1 MKRHLRDLVDHEDY
15 NDNRSLAREYSEDIA
30 EAKTLIDNGTPEDLM
45 KAAEILKGAADKQD
59 SDYDDAAKRLDYEGD
74 ELLDSGY
81 RPVDLRDEEFDY
93 NSDGYDNWEYSDD
106 IDAEDGKFNVIA
118 DELYGPEPTDADVV
132 NEYMGVS
139 DGLASRGNRR
149 RPGRRNQGSRR
160 QPMAPKTRYS
170 DEDRQALADGNVLR
184 SRTRPAKRRQGP
196 SADEFDGFASTG
208 TVDDVQDMATDPRG
222 VFEGGEHGPG
232 KDISLKKMWE
242 NIRRSGENNEWFSD
256 SIRAE
261 DFARE
266 LNIPRN
272 VAQGLL
278 DARPQSGGPEL
289 FIDDPYLAD
298 TLSNRMG
305 ITPARLFGF
314 NPLEYF
320 DNEGNPA
327 RDEDAIDAVIGS
339 ERARRSAR
347 VAAREG
353 RRTGKADL
361 YRGENTSV
369 DVRELESKL
378 NVKLTDENGDL
389 LPAGAMERATRD
401 TGLGWGLEK
410 WRRISSRGGA
420 LTPQDIEGLIKR
432 GILDQ
437 SRMPERGDLSFREVF
452 QWPGFAGFSRN
463 QIIDALSET
472 LGLDRDEIK
481 KQQRTIEE
489 ALSRARKGE
498 RELVSTR
505 NLQASKLKIS
515 KAKIAEMVEKLGLDI
530 DEFDSWFNSPS
541 ADKN

>member
-1 MKRHLRDLVDHEDY
+1 MLFLE
-15 NDNRSLAREYSEDIA
+15 
-30 EAKTLIDNGTPEDLM
+30 
-45 KAAEILKGAADKQD
+45 
-59 SDYDDAAKRLDYEGD
+59 
-74 ELLDSGY
+74 
-81 RPVDLRDEEFDY
+81 
-93 NSDGYDNWEYSDD
+93 
-106 IDAEDGKFNVIA
+106 
-118 DELYGPEPTDADVV
+118 
-132 NEYMGVS
+132 
-139 DGLASRGNRR
+139 
-149 RPGRRNQGSRR
+149 
-160 QPMAPKTRYS
+160 
-170 DEDRQALADGNVLR
+170 
-184 SRTRPAKRRQGP
+184 
-196 SADEFDGFASTG
+196 GFASTG